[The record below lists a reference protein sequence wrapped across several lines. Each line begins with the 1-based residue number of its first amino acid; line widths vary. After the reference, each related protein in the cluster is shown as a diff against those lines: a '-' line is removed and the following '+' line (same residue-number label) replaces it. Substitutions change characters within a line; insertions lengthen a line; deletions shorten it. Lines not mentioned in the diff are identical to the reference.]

1 MITKKPSP
9 KNPGTEDSPEPKFRN
24 VAKIENLN
32 QLTDVALRF
41 GLDLAVPQADRV
53 VRAAQNLARSAH
65 YMVAAGVDLLSLQA
79 ECQHGEFIALLDER
93 GFGKDAAYRAMSYA
107 QFILS
112 RPAKER
118 DQLLSVH
125 KSKVL
130 TLAQADPEVIE
141 ELVGEESG
149 IEEVKDLSVRA
160 LRQRIRELEAKK
172 VDLATRNESLNEEK
186 DHLAS
191 QLRDL
196 RESRVNTTDPVPAVV
211 RDIRL
216 ECAELQK
223 KALLSVESIGQ
234 LVTEH
239 LDSRSIEIADW
250 DTPIARHLYAA
261 LLSLHATAGGLL
273 SQLRE
278 SHGAAIDG
286 DGERTALDNFG
297 PDEVKRCA
305 QVYRDLIREHDHEK
319 ELREW
324 EREQALPRGKGRPK
338 KKPAKS

>member
-1 MITKKPSP
+1 MTIKKPSGRTP
-9 KNPGTEDSPEPKFRN
+9 KSDVTGNQISHVDKFEITPEVTV
-24 VAKIENLN
+24 VAQ
-32 QLTDVALRF
+32 QL
-41 GLDLAVPQADRV
+41 GLDLDIPLADRID
-53 VRAAQNLARSAH
+53 RAAQNLSRSIR
-65 YMVAAGVDLLSLQA
+65 YMLAAGIDLLSLQA
-79 ECQHGEFIALLDER
+79 ECAHGEFLPLLEQR
-93 GFGKDAAYRAMSYA
+93 GFARPTAYRAMTYA
-107 QFILS
+107 RFLLS

-118 DQLLSVH
+118 EQYLMLSQ
-125 KSKVL
+125 SKVIP
-130 TLAQADPEVIE
+130 LAKADPEVLEVLIE
-141 ELVGEESG
+141 EQGS
-149 IEEVKDLSVRA
+149 IEKIDALDVRS
-160 LRQRIRELEAKK
+160 LRQRIRELEAGK
-172 VDLATRNESLNEEK
+172 VDLTTKNEALVEK
-186 DHLAS
+186 NDHLSS
-191 QLRDL
+191 QLRDV
-196 RESRVNTTDPVPAVV
+196 RESRMNTTDPVPAVV

-234 LVTEH
+234 LVAEH
-239 LDSRSIEIADW
+239 LDSRSVEIADW
-250 DTPIARHLYAA
+250 DTPIARHLYAS
-261 LLSLHATAGGLL
+261 LLSLHAIAGGLL

-278 SHGAAIDG
+278 SHGAALDG